1 MKFLCDRCKTRYS
14 IGDDRVRGKILKIRC
29 KNCAN
34 VITVREGMTDEG
46 AATEDAVAP
55 NGRAARPTTTAPKPA
70 HTAVANGAKPPAA
83 LDEEWYVSIDGEQSG
98 PYSLTEA
105 QKWIGARPFDAELHC
120 WSEGFDDWLPVDK
133 VSHFRGLR
141 KKPAASTVGA
151 PPPTPRA
158 TVRPAPI
165 EEEPKPLFAATMAS
179 LERGMAEQN
188 SRLASPA
195 AGLEAR
201 PVVRATPS
209 GGVPVPRGG
218 SNGSN
223 GANGGPAPVATKGS
237 APVASSG
244 KAATGPTPSPKV
256 GAKSGPASSLPK
268 PGTGT
273 GPSPVAPAPHDAAAP
288 LATKS
293 TGTGPTASRAA
304 APRLQTQ
311 PGHTPAPPGVP
322 GFDVTSDLD
331 SPDSATAVG
340 GLPVPDEP
348 RPLAAK
354 PAFPLPAP
362 LPTPNPFAP
371 QSPLFPSAAPDPDDD
386 GGLDIGEVSRVV
398 NLADIMRPPAKKNQT
413 SPVRRMPGP
422 NPSLGRT
429 GSAPKLD
436 PASLHTTPM
445 HGTGALLSAPA
456 TEAPLLTPDA
466 MADAQQPEL
475 QPPPPPVQQRRS
487 LVALLLVAVVL
498 LGGVGAVVAFVL
510 TNNGETVQQLGLGP
524 DQADQIDTT
533 RPEDQIRHNPLIPQI
548 GSNGSAATIP
558 HIPLNPIHK
567 PNPIGPLIGP
577 GSNGKVESDPLSPT
591 SPLKPDEVEDMSSK
605 QATGATRCWERA
617 LRKQPYLQ
625 KDIKKVTVTVT
636 VDAPG
641 TVSNVQIAGM
651 PTEDGGL
658 GVCLQAFI
666 RAWRFR
672 QSSSGITAKFS
683 MVFQNG

>member
-46 AATEDAVAP
+46 AATEEPAAP

-70 HTAVANGAKPPAA
+70 HTAVVNGTKPPAA

-105 QKWIGARPFDAELHC
+105 QKWIGARPLDAELHC

-141 KKPAASTVGA
+141 RKPAAVGA

-158 TVRPAPI
+158 NVRPAPV

-179 LERGMAEQN
+179 LERGIAEQPH
-188 SRLASPA
+188 RVGSPA
-195 AGLEAR
+195 PGLDGR
-201 PVVRATPS
+201 PIVRATPA

-218 SNGSN
+218 PNGSN
-223 GANGGPAPVATKGS
+223 GAPAPVATKGNGAGS
-237 APVASSG
+237 APVAAPVTA
-244 KAATGPTPSPKV
+244 KAATGPTQIPKA
-256 GAKSGPASSLPK
+256 GAKSGPAPVLPK
-268 PGTGT
+268 PGPGT
-273 GPSPVAPAPHDAAAP
+273 GPSPVALPM
-288 LATKS
+288 
-293 TGTGPTASRAA
+293 PT
-304 APRLQTQ
+304 PRLQTQ
-311 PGHTPAPPGVP
+311 PGHTPAPAPAPLGVP

-340 GLPVPDEP
+340 GVPFPDE
-348 RPLAAK
+348 RSVAPLAAK
-354 PAFPLPAP
+354 SAFPLPAP
-362 LPTPNPFAP
+362 LPTLNPFGP
-371 QSPLFPSAAPDPDDD
+371 QAPLFPPSPPEPDDD

-413 SPVRRMPGP
+413 SPVRRMTGP
-422 NPSLGRT
+422 NPNLGRT
-429 GSAPKLD
+429 GAAPKLD

-445 HGTGALLSAPA
+445 HGTGALLTAPA
-456 TEAPLLTPDA
+456 TETPLLTPDA
-466 MADAQQPEL
+466 MADAQQLEPL
-475 QPPPPPVQQRRS
+475 PPPPPVQQRRS
-487 LVALLLVAVVL
+487 LVMLLLVAVVL

-510 TNNGETVQQLGLGP
+510 TNNSETVQQLGLGP

-533 RPEDQIRHNPLIPQI
+533 RPADQIRHNPLIPQI

-558 HIPLNPIHK
+558 HSNPNTNPIHK
-567 PNPIGPLIGP
+567 LNPIGPLVGP

-591 SPLKPDEVEDMSSK
+591 SPLKPDEVEDMSAK

-625 KDIKKVTVTVT
+625 KDIKKVSVTVT